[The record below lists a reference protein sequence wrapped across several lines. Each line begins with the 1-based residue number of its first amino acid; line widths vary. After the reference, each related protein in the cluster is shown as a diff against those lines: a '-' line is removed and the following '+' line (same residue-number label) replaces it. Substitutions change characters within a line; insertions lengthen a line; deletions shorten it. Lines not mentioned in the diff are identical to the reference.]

1 MKQFLWLLQWTL
13 KAAIFLMLFAFA
25 LNNQE
30 DVQVRFFWGLQW
42 TSPLVLVLL
51 AFFAAG
57 LVLGVLGRQSE
68 LFRASSEEDIEGVFR
83 LILKLLPLMTP
94 SEHDAVIDAMAA
106 AVTSTAA
113 DKPLVR
119 LKM

>member
-1 MKQFLWLLQWTL
+1 MSDESETTAIERARELVNYIAKDDGAL
-13 KAAIFLMLFAFA
+13 KARMMAFLPGQEFA
-25 LNNQE
+25 
-30 DVQVRFFWGLQW
+30 
-42 TSPLVLVLL
+42 S
-51 AFFAAG
+51 